1 MDRRKIFV
9 LGIIIGSFFT
19 TAAIVI
25 GIVQNSPVKMMIFGC
40 VVFFMVEFLSN
51 PFVRWLDK

>member
-1 MDRRKIFV
+1 MDKRKVFI

-19 TAAIVI
+19 TATIVF
-25 GIVQNSPVKMMIFGC
+25 GIVQNNPVKMMIFGC
-40 VVFFMVEFLSN
+40 VVFFMVGLLSN